1 MPTSIQEKVPVACP
15 RCGHVQPEPRG
26 AYSTI
31 CKKCHEHFRLDEL
44 LQPSPA
50 RQPPA
55 RARSPEIERRKIAC
69 FDCGTEL
76 EVPVTAESTMCK
88 RCSHHVDLRDYHITS
103 AVSKNFRTKGLFV
116 VEEKGNVF
124 NTEVL
129 VGDAIIKGKFLG
141 KLVAERSL
149 TVYTGAQIRG
159 SFKTGRLIVPAGN
172 GFAWKDTLT
181 IGGAEIAGELVANVK
196 TSGTVWL
203 RSTARFF
210 GDVEAANLVIEEG
223 AAMVGAAKIGIDPEL
238 AAQSAT
244 FPASDPVKAK
254 VGILG

>member
-1 MPTSIQEKVPVACP
+1 MPTSMQEKVPVACP

-31 CKKCHEHFRLDEL
+31 CRKCHEHFRLDD

-50 RQPPA
+50 RQPTA
-55 RARSPEIERRKIAC
+55 RARPPEIERRKIAC

-149 TVYTGAQIRG
+149 TVHSGAQIRG

-172 GFAWKDTLT
+172 GFAWKDTLV

-196 TSGTVWL
+196 TVGTVWL
-203 RSTARFF
+203 KSTARLF

-223 AAMVGAAKIGIDPEL
+223 AAMVGAAKIGVVPAPTARV
-238 AAQSAT
+238 AAPPSAEQI
-244 FPASDPVKAK
+244 KA
-254 VGILG
+254 GSTSG

>member
-1 MPTSIQEKVPVACP
+1 MPTSIQEKVPIACP

-44 LQPSPA
+44 RPSPA
-50 RQPPA
+50 RQPTQ
-55 RARSPEIERRKIAC
+55 RARQPEIERRKIAC

-223 AAMVGAAKIGIDPEL
+223 AAMVGAAKIGIGPEL
-238 AAQSAT
+238 AAQSAI
-244 FPASDPVKAK
+244 FPASDQVKAK
-254 VGILG
+254 AGILG